1 MSAATD
7 ALGNMIASLRSMETL
22 VADAMPA
29 ITKAV
34 RADQERTIRAG
45 TTAYGQQWQPTKTGE
60 RPLRNATKALTVM
73 SVNKTV
79 YITLDGPEARHHKG
93 RVKGGRKR
101 AIIPERGL
109 PSAMADSIRAVL
121 QRAFNEAVQP

>member
-7 ALGNMIASLRSMETL
+7 ALGAMIASVRSMETL

-34 RADQERTIRAG
+34 RADQERTINAG
-45 TTAYGQQWQPTKTGE
+45 TTAYGQKWEATKTGE
-60 RPLRNATKALTVM
+60 QPLQNATKALTVM
-73 SVNKTV
+73 SVNKTI

-109 PSAMADSIRAVL
+109 PSAMADSIRAAL
-121 QRAFNEAVQP
+121 QRAFDEAVAP